1 MKGPLMEK
9 QKKRKQEFGTAN
21 LAGYLMISPWLVG
34 LLIFTVYPL
43 LSSLYFSFTSYDL
56 LTEPTFAGLSNYK
69 AAFADER
76 FFQSMKVTFTYALVH
91 VPLKLAF
98 ALAVAMLFNTKRKGV
113 GVYRTLYYIPSIVGG
128 SIAIS
133 VMWIQMFGT
142 NGAFNSLVSN
152 LLSIDVSTNWIKNPD
167 TSLATIIIL
176 AVWQFGSPMLI
187 FLAGLKQ
194 IPRTYYEAAQIDGAG
209 PISRFFRITLPSLTP
224 IIFFNLIMQVIS
236 AFMAFT
242 QAFIISGGAGSP
254 SDTTLFY
261 ALYIYLQGLKYNQMG
276 YACALAWIMIV
287 LISVITAI
295 IFKTSNAWVF
305 YAEEE

>member
-1 MKGPLMEK
+1 MRKA
-9 QKKRKQEFGTAN
+9 KKKMFGSAN
-21 LAGYLMISPWLVG
+21 LAGYLLISPWLLGFLV
-34 LLIFTVYPL
+34 FTIYPL
-43 LSSLYFSFTSYDL
+43 FSSLYFSFTSYDL
-56 LTEPTFAGLSNYK
+56 LTPPQFVGLENYS
-69 AAFADER
+69 AVFADGR

-91 VPLKLAF
+91 VPLKLLF
-98 ALAVAMLFNTKRKGV
+98 ALGVAMLFNCQRKGI
-113 GVYRTLYYIPSIVGG
+113 GIYRTLYYLPSIVGG
-128 SIAIS
+128 SIAVS

-142 NGAFNSLVSN
+142 NGAFNSL
-152 LLSIDVSTNWIKNPD
+152 LSKMGLEVTTNWIKNPD
-167 TSLATIIIL
+167 TALTTIIIL

-194 IPRTYYEAAQIDGAG
+194 IPRTYYEAAQIDGASA
-209 PISRFFRITLPSLTP
+209 IRRFFHITLPSLTP

-261 ALYIYLQGLKYNQMG
+261 ALYIYLQGFKYNKMG
-276 YACALAWIMIV
+276 YACALAWVMIV
-287 LISVITAI
+287 LIAIVTAI
-295 IFKTSNAWVF
+295 LFKTSDQWVF